1 MKCRKSLLAAG
12 IATAMLVATS
22 AGAATL
28 QSSHPTTPN
37 NVTFPNAPTASVLY
51 DQTDNA
57 SGDGAPVQN
66 FETAY
71 DAYDGEGADD
81 FVVPAGGWTLTE
93 ADLVTSTN
101 GPFTGT
107 TTATVNIYP
116 DAAGAPGASPVC
128 SFPGETATVGAA
140 TTTIPLT
147 GGCSLGAGTY
157 WLAVQIDLDFAT
169 NGQIFWSDRST
180 QSNSGG
186 VWRNPGDGFG
196 SGCTNWDT
204 LVNCGVG
211 GNNTTNT
218 FPDYLFQLVGNV
230 GGGAPPIPPSVPVP
244 TVGQWGAGLGVAGL
258 ALLGLFGLRRRQA
271 HS

>member
-1 MKCRKSLLAAG
+1 MNCRKTLLAAG
-12 IATAMLVATS
+12 VATAMFAVSS
-22 AGAATL
+22 AGAVTL
-28 QSSHPTTPN
+28 QSSHPTTPHA
-37 NVTFPNAPTASVLY
+37 VSFPNATTASVLY

-57 SGDGAPVQN
+57 SGNGAPAQN

-71 DAYDGEGADD
+71 DAYDSEGADD

-93 ADLVTSTN
+93 ADLVTSTS

-116 DAAGAPGASPVC
+116 DAAGQPGASPVC
-128 SFPGETATVGAA
+128 SFPGATATVGAA

-157 WLAVQIDLDFAT
+157 WLAVQIDLDLAT

-180 QSNSGG
+180 QSNSAG
-186 VWRNPGDGFG
+186 VWRNPNDGFG

-204 LVNCGVG
+204 LANCGVG
-211 GNNTTNT
+211 GS

-230 GGGAPPIPPSVPVP
+230 GGGLPPYTPVP
-244 TVGQWGAGLGVAGL
+244 TIGQWGAGLGVAGL
-258 ALLGLFGLRRRQA
+258 ALLGLFGLRRRRA